1 MKQIALIL
9 SVVFH
14 PLLLITLGTYF
25 ILEFDRIYHVALD
38 TRTLL
43 TYLLII
49 LMGTF
54 VFPANTIFLLQKLLR
69 KDISVYMQEKEDRRL
84 PLLVAAIFVLLT
96 FYMFSYKL
104 GYRAPH
110 LIRGYLLGTSSAI
123 ILASIVNVRYKISL
137 HGIGLGGVLGVLFF
151 LQESAYTDLRWI
163 IAGWFLISGI
173 VCWARLY
180 LESHS
185 PGQIY
190 SGFLTGFF
198 MIYLIIRI

>member
-1 MKQIALIL
+1 MKQIALTL
-9 SVVFH
+9 SVLFH

-38 TRTLL
+38 TDTLL

-54 VFPANTIFLLQKLLR
+54 VFPVNTILLLQKLLK

-137 HGIGLGGVLGVLFF
+137 HGIGLGGVLAVLSY

-163 IAGWFLISGI
+163 IAGWFILSGM

-180 LESHS
+180 LGSHA
-185 PGQIY
+185 PNQLY
-190 SGFLTGFF
+190 TGFLTGFF

>member
-1 MKQIALIL
+1 MKQIARIL
-9 SVVFH
+9 SVLFH

-25 ILEFDRIYHVALD
+25 ILEFDRIYHLALD

-54 VFPANTIFLLQKLLR
+54 VFPVNTIFLLQKLLR
-69 KDISVYMQEKEDRRL
+69 KDISVYMQKKEDRRL

-110 LIRGYLLGTSSAI
+110 LIRGYLLGTSSSI

-163 IAGWFLISGI
+163 IAGWFVISGI
-173 VCWARLY
+173 VLWARLY

-185 PGQIY
+185 PNQIY
-190 SGFLTGFF
+190 AGFMAGFF
-198 MIYLIIRI
+198 IIYLIIRL